1 MESVMIQ
8 KLFDLSGKVAMV
20 IGGAGGLG
28 KVQCEALA
36 GAGAEVA
43 VCDLAAEAGQK
54 VSDAINTIGRRS
66 AAFAVDICSKTNL
79 QETVNRI
86 LNHFGRVDILCNT
99 AGVNYRVPLLE
110 YPEEEWDRVIDIN
123 LKGMFLAT
131 QAVVPQ
137 MIERGYGKVINMSSI
152 MGRITYYG
160 QAAYCSSKGGVDQL
174 TRVMALEWAKKG
186 VRVNAISPT
195 YIETP
200 LVKQVLKDEPERVE
214 FIEQRTPMG
223 RLGRAEELMGL
234 TIFLASHASD
244 LMTGQSLCIDGGWT
258 AW

>member
-1 MESVMIQ
+1 MIQ
-8 KLFDLSGKVAMV
+8 KLFSLEGKKAMV
-20 IGGAGGLG
+20 VGGAGGLG
-28 KVQCEALA
+28 RVQARALA
-36 GAGAEVA
+36 GAGAQVA
-43 VCDLAAEAGQK
+43 VCDLEAAACREVVRELEAQGGQ
-54 VSDAINTIGRRS
+54 G
-66 AAFAVDICSKTNL
+66 AAFGMDIRSKESVTRTAA
-79 QETVNRI
+79 QAMAEVGPI
-86 LNHFGRVDILCNT
+86 DILCNT

-110 YPEEEWDRVIDIN
+110 YPEEEWDRVLEIN
-123 LKGMFLAT
+123 LKGIFLVS
-131 QAVVPQ
+131 QAMVPR

-152 MGRITYYG
+152 MGRVTYFN

-174 TRVMALEWAKKG
+174 TRVMALEWAKDG

-200 LVKQVLKDEPERVE
+200 LVKKVLEEEPERVE
-214 FIEQRTPMG
+214 YIQRRTPMG

-234 TIFLASHASD
+234 TIFLASPASD

>member
-1 MESVMIQ
+1 MIQ

-28 KVQCEALA
+28 KVQCKALA
-36 GAGAEVA
+36 GAGADVA
-43 VCDLAAEAGQK
+43 VCDLATEAGRK
-54 VSDAINTIGRRS
+54 VAGGIEATGRRS
-66 AAFAVDICSKTNL
+66 AAFAVDICSKASV
-79 QETVNRI
+79 QETI
-86 LNHFGRVDILCNT
+86 AKALNYFGQVDILCNT

-110 YPEEEWDRVIDIN
+110 YPEAEWDRVIDIN
-123 LKGMFLAT
+123 LKGMFLTT

-152 MGRITYYG
+152 MGRITYFG
-160 QAAYCSSKGGVDQL
+160 QAAYCSAKGGVDQL
-174 TRVMALEWAKKG
+174 TRVMALEWAKQG

-200 LVKQVLKDEPERVE
+200 LVKQILKDEPERVE
-214 FIEQRTPMG
+214 FIERRTPIG

>member
-1 MESVMIQ
+1 MIQ
-8 KLFDLSGKVAMV
+8 ELFDLSGKVAMV
-20 IGGAGGLG
+20 VGAAGGLG
-28 KVQCEALA
+28 QVQCRALA
-36 GAGAEVA
+36 GAGADVA
-43 VCDLAAEAGQK
+43 VCDLKAEAAQK
-54 VSDAINTIGRRS
+54 IVDAIEPTGRRA
-66 AAFAVDICSKTNL
+66 AAFAVDICSKTDV
-79 QETVNRI
+79 QETVARV
-86 LNHFGRVDILCNT
+86 LDHFNRVDILCNT

-123 LKGMFLAT
+123 LKGIFLVT

-137 MIERGYGKVINMSSI
+137 MVQRGYGKVINMSSI
-152 MGRITYYG
+152 MSRITYYG

-174 TRVMALEWAKKG
+174 TRVMALEWAKQG

-200 LVKQVLKDEPERVE
+200 LVKQVLRDEPERVE
-214 FIEQRTPMG
+214 FIERRTPMG

-244 LMTGQSLCIDGGWT
+244 LMTGQSICIDGGWT

>member
-1 MESVMIQ
+1 
-8 KLFDLSGKVAMV
+8 MV

-36 GAGAEVA
+36 GAGADVA
-43 VCDLAAEAGQK
+43 VCDIAAEAGQK
-54 VSDAINTIGRRS
+54 VAEAIVATGRRS
-66 AAFAVDICSKTNL
+66 AAFAVDICSKPRL
-79 QETVNRI
+79 QETVGQI

-123 LKGMFLAT
+123 LKGMFLTT

>member
-1 MESVMIQ
+1 MIQ
-8 KLFDLSGKVAMV
+8 ELFDLSGKVAMV
-20 IGGAGGLG
+20 TGAAGGLG
-28 KVQCEALA
+28 EVQCKALA
-36 GAGAEVA
+36 GAGADVI
-43 VCDLAAEAGQK
+43 VCDLTTEAGLK
-54 VSDAINTIGRRS
+54 VADAIEATGRRS
-66 AAFAVDICSKTNL
+66 AVFAMDIRSKTSL
-79 QETVNRI
+79 QQAVTKI
-86 LNHFGRVDILCNT
+86 LNQFGRVDILCNT

-110 YPEEEWDRVIDIN
+110 YPEEEWDRVIDTN
-123 LKGMFLAT
+123 LKGMFLVT

-174 TRVMALEWAKKG
+174 TRVMALEWAKQG

-195 YIETP
+195 FIETP

-214 FIEQRTPMG
+214 YIERRTPMG

>member
-1 MESVMIQ
+1 MQE
-8 KLFDLSGKVAMV
+8 LFDLSGKAAMV
-20 IGGAGGLG
+20 VGGAGGLG
-28 KVQCEALA
+28 EVQCRALA
-36 GAGAEVA
+36 GAGADVA
-43 VCDLAAEAGQK
+43 VCDLAAEAAQK
-54 VSDAINTIGRRS
+54 TVDAINATGRRS
-66 AAFAVDICSKTNL
+66 AAFAMDICSKTQV
-79 QETVNRI
+79 QETVAGI
-86 LNHFGRVDILCNT
+86 LNRFGRVDILCNT

-110 YPEEEWDRVIDIN
+110 YPEEQWDRVVDTN
-123 LKGMFLAT
+123 LKGMFLTT

-160 QAAYCSSKGGVDQL
+160 QAAYCASKGGVDQL
-174 TRVMALEWAKKG
+174 TRVMALEWAKQG
-186 VRVNAISPT
+186 IRVNAISPT

-214 FIEQRTPMG
+214 FIERRTPMG